1 MTSWDTAKQD
11 DPYLSAMQLTFGT
24 TSSIDATKR
33 ALFSALLGGHCDRS
47 YGVR

>member
-1 MTSWDTAKQD
+1 MTSWDTAKND
-11 DPYLSAMQLTFGT
+11 DPYLSAMQNLWST
-24 TSSIDATKR
+24 TSSIDQTKR